1 MWGAAAFILPVSH
14 KAVVFSPTCCFPGYQ
29 IAYRLDSG
37 DPKQF
42 TTIEVGP
49 DILQFTAAGLHPES
63 AYIFRISA
71 KTQQGWGTAA
81 QAVVITTEIRGD
93 HLVHFMSFLIALFT

>member
-1 MWGAAAFILPVSH
+1 MLPAFL
-14 KAVVFSPTCCFPGYQ
+14 GYQ
-29 IAYRLDSG
+29 VAYRLDSG
-37 DPKQF
+37 DPNKF
-42 TTIEVGP
+42 TTVEVGA
-49 DILQFTAAGLHPES
+49 DTTQFTASGLLPES

-93 HLVHFMSFLIALFT
+93 SPSL